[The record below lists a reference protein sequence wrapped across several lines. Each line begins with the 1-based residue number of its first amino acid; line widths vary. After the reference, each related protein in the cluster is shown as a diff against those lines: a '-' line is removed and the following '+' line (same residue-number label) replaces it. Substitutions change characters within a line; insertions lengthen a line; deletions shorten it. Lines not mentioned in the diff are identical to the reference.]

1 MGSFSDIDVLIS
13 DVYASGFTDS
23 RIVDLIVQE
32 YQINRE
38 YAQSIVETYLH
49 DINSKEVYPDF
60 QNDFESNFEI
70 EYDF

>member
-1 MGSFSDIDVLIS
+1 MGTFAEMDILIS
-13 DVYASGFTDS
+13 DAYASGFTDS

-38 YAQSIVETYLH
+38 FAQSIVETYLQ
-49 DINSKEVYPDF
+49 DINSKEIYPDF